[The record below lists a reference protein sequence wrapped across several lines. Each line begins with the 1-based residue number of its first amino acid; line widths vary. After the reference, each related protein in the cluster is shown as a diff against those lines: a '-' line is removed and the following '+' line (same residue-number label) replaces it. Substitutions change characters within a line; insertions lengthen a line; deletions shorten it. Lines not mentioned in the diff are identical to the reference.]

1 MAWAL
6 LLFLIYIMKLLYKIV
21 VVISPEA
28 LDKGFFSTGNNISD
42 TACKLGGTAEA
53 QMQCFSWIK

>member
-6 LLFLIYIMKLLYKIV
+6 LLFLTYIMKLLYKIV

-28 LDKGFFSTGNNISD
+28 LDKRFFSTGNNISD
-42 TACKLGGTAEA
+42 TAWRLGGTAEA
-53 QMQCFSWIK
+53 QMQCFSRIK

>member
-1 MAWAL
+1 
-6 LLFLIYIMKLLYKIV
+6 MKLLYKIV

-42 TACKLGGTAEA
+42 PACKLEGTAEV
-53 QMQCFSWIK
+53 QMQCFS